1 MENKEL
7 KKIANFFFEIATLRR
22 LTRSHRQVI
31 QGANDNISDHSFRVA
46 IIGMILSNLEQCD
59 ENKVLKMCLFH
70 DVVETRTGDANFI
83 NKQYVD
89 LREEE
94 ARKDQME
101 GLPITDNILELLRE
115 YEKRESKESIVA
127 KDADL
132 LDQMILQQEYFHKD
146 EKNGKIWHNH
156 TERDI
161 KTESAKQLA
170 QEIKK
175 ANPFEWLYQLAE
187 HKTEEKIER

>member
-1 MENKEL
+1 MEDQEL

-46 IIGMILSNLEQCD
+46 IIGMILANLEQCD

-101 GLPITDNILELLRE
+101 GLPIADNISELLQE